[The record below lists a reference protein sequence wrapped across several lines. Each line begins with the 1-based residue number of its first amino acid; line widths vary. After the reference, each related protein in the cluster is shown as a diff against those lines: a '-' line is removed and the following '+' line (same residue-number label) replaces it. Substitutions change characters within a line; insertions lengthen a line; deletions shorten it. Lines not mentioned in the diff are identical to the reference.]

1 MADNATQKA
10 SAAASEAGERVKEK
24 AKEAGDKV
32 KEQGRTFLNEQKER
46 VGSEI
51 ETYSAAARRAA
62 ERLESESDTNLSSYV
77 SSAADQLDRL
87 ATRVQERDLG
97 ELIDDVEEMARRR
110 PEVFYGGMFVAG
122 LVAARFLKASKEK
135 RARERYQSAGDGRW
149 RALVLRNAS
158 SSRQSFRGLAGAGP
172 GSRRNGTEQGRRE
185 HLMADNTSRQNM
197 GSMGQPDGRSESI
210 ADLIKDLRDEAMLL
224 VRQEVALAK
233 TEISEKMARILRN
246 TAYAIA
252 GALVAFVGLI
262 FILQAATVA
271 IGIGLH
277 EAGLTEKQSLWASP
291 LILGVIV
298 AIVGAIL
305 ISKGIAAVK
314 NESLV
319 PEKTVESL
327 KNDKEWIQNKTR

>member
-32 KEQGRTFLNEQKER
+32 KEQGRTFLNEQKRR

-51 ETYSAAARRAA
+51 GTYSAAARRAA

-135 RARERYQSAGDGRW
+135 RARERYQSAGGGRRERSSYETRRPAG
-149 RALVLRNAS
+149 RAFGVSPEPVPA
-158 SSRQSFRGLAGAGP
+158 QGE
-172 GSRRNGTEQGRRE
+172 TEQRREEE
-185 HLMADNTSRQNM
+185 HLMADSTFRQ
-197 GSMGQPDGRSESI
+197 SMGTMAQPDGRSESI

-271 IGIGLH
+271 IGIGLL